1 MILMIFFQQLPPPLS
16 LHVYPKKMAQP
27 LLCRSRYIKKRGSTV
42 FSIKAQCYRSITK
55 RYYFG
60 DKRVKVDQ
68 SRQIISG
75 CPPHGVEE
83 GTPQLTLTGEKNN
96 MNFSSKQDEVK
107 VCPPI

>member
-83 GTPQLTLTGEKNN
+83 GTELTHVLKNPYLEEL
-96 MNFSSKQDEVK
+96 S
-107 VCPPI
+107 